1 MASVRRE
8 LKLSQARAA
17 AILEIA
23 ERSYKNYETEIRE
36 LPLSV
41 ARRFCEHFN
50 QDLIWLIEG
59 ERRAASEKDID
70 LIGGTIEAVFV
81 ESKNRGIDLTPPKA
95 KKIARFVYA
104 NCFQKGTAPEDEVAS
119 VFDLL
124 IE

>member
-41 ARRFCEHFN
+41 ALRFCEHFN

-70 LIGGTIEAVFV
+70 LVGDTIEAVFA
-81 ESKNRGIDLTPPKA
+81 ESKNREIDLTSPKA
-95 KKIARFVYA
+95 GKIGRFVYN
-104 NCFQKGTAPEDEVAS
+104 NCFQKGTEPKDEVALI
-119 VFDLL
+119 FDLL